1 VEFHRLDCDA
11 SGEGRQSATRLA
23 SRVTRVASERL
34 ETSTPMMSVPRHL
47 ASLSD
52 DDLEAIFDALQA
64 ECDRLGAIVER
75 DAAMLRHPNGIA
87 RLEPQ
92 GKLLLRVSR
101 LRPRYRELRDR
112 YLAVS
117 TERRRRAWQPASDPW
132 AEETE
137 TDLER
142 LEDAVEQAR

>member
-1 VEFHRLDCDA
+1 
-11 SGEGRQSATRLA
+11 
-23 SRVTRVASERL
+23 VASERL
-34 ETSTPMMSVPRHL
+34 EAITPMTSAPRHL

-52 DDLEAIFDALQA
+52 DDLETIFDALQA

-75 DAAMLRHPNGIA
+75 DAAMLRNLNGIA
-87 RLEPQ
+87 RLQPQ

-117 TERRRRAWQPASDPW
+117 TERRRRAWQSQPSDPW

-142 LEDAVEQAR
+142 LEDAVEHAR

>member
-1 VEFHRLDCDA
+1 
-11 SGEGRQSATRLA
+11 
-23 SRVTRVASERL
+23 
-34 ETSTPMMSVPRHL
+34 MMSVPRHL
-47 ASLSD
+47 ATLSD

-75 DAAMLRHPNGIA
+75 DAALLRNQNGIA
-87 RLEPQ
+87 RLQPQ

-117 TERRRRAWQPASDPW
+117 TERRRRAWQSQPSDPW
-132 AEETE
+132 AEATE

-142 LEDAVEQAR
+142 MEDAVEHAR